1 MCLPHNHPGFS
12 TTFYPSHLN
21 YEVLTLTHPL
31 NSLYTIMSA
40 LSTEFRLAPT
50 RALHPVDKMPVD
62 DSKETFVRLVWKKM
76 TPESF
81 RTIGEFETWFNNE
94 LLPSV
99 VASLGG
105 PRIGRM
111 LIAATFKYGGV
122 AHFMRWVIMKFT
134 SVYNAEERAAKEA
147 ELVADIKS
155 IRELMRNSEMP
166 SPGTYEHRR
175 TVTIANKSKG
185 LVHGERNI
193 SMRSNVDCGQI
204 WDAEQTQDADEKALN
219 DRFIFIH
226 KDDTKPADDDGAAAE
241 STPFPV

>member
-1 MCLPHNHPGFS
+1 
-12 TTFYPSHLN
+12 
-21 YEVLTLTHPL
+21 
-31 NSLYTIMSA
+31 MSA
-40 LSTEFRLAPT
+40 LSTEFGLAPT

-147 ELVADIKS
+147 EVVAEIML
-155 IRELMRNSEMP
+155 IRELMQKSEPP
-166 SPGTYEHRR
+166 SSGILERRR

-193 SMRSNVDCGQI
+193 SMRSNVDCGQT
-204 WDAEQTQDADEKALN
+204 WDATPQDADEKALN
-219 DRFIFIH
+219 DWCIFIY

-241 STPFPV
+241 STPSPV